1 MTDTEKS
8 YVWAV
13 KALDENGKWDGISW
27 YHYKSKTEALGAAEI
42 QGDSTVIKMLVEQE
56 EEV

>member
-1 MTDTEKS
+1 MTETEKS
-8 YVWAV
+8 YIWAV
-13 KALDENGKWDGISW
+13 KALDQNGNWDGISW

-42 QGDSTVIKMLVEQE
+42 QGDPNVIKMQIDHE